1 MTKLVTVTANFIENP
16 FPALAANYSGRVA
29 PVNGALLTQSG
40 TLTLK
45 VSKLGDFTGKLRIG
59 GDAYSIKGELLPDGT
74 ARLVIPRRKS
84 SNLVLELALDL
95 DPGDTGRII
104 GELTIDGAKLPIS
117 LDRELPFADP
127 GNFTLALSPDPSL
140 TFVEFPGG
148 HGFGTATIL
157 QDGTVRFVNDCALIL
172 GAALLMAPFGFI
184 PFSNTFPAIALLF
197 LAIGSLQRD
206 GLFILIGHVSNL
218 VTIAYF
224 ALLIGGG
231 GYALI
236 SFMQRLLP

>member
-1 MTKLVTVTANFIENP
+1 VTPDTPADQRSPADKLEAAIDALPAGTVT
-16 FPALAANYSGRVA
+16 LAQVRDLVGSDGLM
-29 PVNGALLTQSG
+29 LLTAF
-40 TLTLK
+40 LTLVFLVP
-45 VSKLGDFTGKLRIG
+45 VSVPGVSTVFGAGILLIGVSRLFRLELWLPKRI
-59 GDAYSIKGELLPDGT
+59 ER
-74 ARLVIPRRKS
+74 RLVATERLRSALQRGLVWFRR
-84 SNLVLELALDL
+84 LERVSR
-95 DPGDTGRII
+95 PQRISWAAS
-104 GELTIDGAKLPIS
+104 DGAARI
-117 LDRELPFADP
+117 
-127 GNFTLALSPDPSL
+127 
-140 TFVEFPGG
+140 
-148 HGFGTATIL
+148 
-157 QDGTVRFVNDCALIL
+157 VNDCALIL
-172 GAALLMAPFGFI
+172 GAALLMAPFGLI

>member
-1 MTKLVTVTANFIENP
+1 MPPDTPADQRSPADKLEAAIDALPPGTVTLAQVRDLVGSDGLML
-16 FPALAANYSGRVA
+16 LAAFLTIVFLV
-29 PVNGALLTQSG
+29 PVSVPGVSTVFGAGILLIG
-40 TLTLK
+40 
-45 VSKLGDFTGKLRIG
+45 VSRLFRL
-59 GDAYSIKGELLPDGT
+59 ELWLPKWIER
-74 ARLVIPRRKS
+74 RLVATERLRSALRRG
-84 SNLVLELALDL
+84 LVWFRRLERVSRPQRVSWAAS
-95 DPGDTGRII
+95 
-104 GELTIDGAKLPIS
+104 DGA
-117 LDRELPFADP
+117 
-127 GNFTLALSPDPSL
+127 
-140 TFVEFPGG
+140 
-148 HGFGTATIL
+148 
-157 QDGTVRFVNDCALIL
+157 VRIVNDCALIL
-172 GAALLMAPFGFI
+172 GAVLLMAPFGLI

>member
-1 MTKLVTVTANFIENP
+1 MTPDTPADQRSPADKLEAAIDALPPGTVTLAQVRDLVGSDGLMLLTAFLTIVFLVPVSVPGVSTVFGAGILLIGVSRLFRLELWLPKRIERRLI
-16 FPALAANYSGRVA
+16 ATERLRS
-29 PVNGALLTQSG
+29 ALLRG
-40 TLTLK
+40 LVWFRRLER
-45 VSKLGDFTGKLRIG
+45 VSRPQRISW
-59 GDAYSIKGELLPDGT
+59 AAS
-74 ARLVIPRRKS
+74 
-84 SNLVLELALDL
+84 
-95 DPGDTGRII
+95 
-104 GELTIDGAKLPIS
+104 DGA
-117 LDRELPFADP
+117 
-127 GNFTLALSPDPSL
+127 
-140 TFVEFPGG
+140 
-148 HGFGTATIL
+148 
-157 QDGTVRFVNDCALIL
+157 VRIVNDCALIL
-172 GAALLMAPFGFI
+172 GAALLMAPFGLI

>member
-1 MTKLVTVTANFIENP
+1 MTPDTPADQRSPADKLEAAIDALPPGTVT
-16 FPALAANYSGRVA
+16 LAQVRDLVGHD
-29 PVNGALLTQSG
+29 GLMLLTAF
-40 TLTLK
+40 LTIVFLVP
-45 VSKLGDFTGKLRIG
+45 VSVPGVSTVFGAGILLIGVSRLFRLELWLPKRI
-59 GDAYSIKGELLPDGT
+59 ER
-74 ARLVIPRRKS
+74 RLVATDRLRSALQRGLVWFRR
-84 SNLVLELALDL
+84 LERVSR
-95 DPGDTGRII
+95 PQRISWAAS
-104 GELTIDGAKLPIS
+104 DGA
-117 LDRELPFADP
+117 
-127 GNFTLALSPDPSL
+127 
-140 TFVEFPGG
+140 
-148 HGFGTATIL
+148 
-157 QDGTVRFVNDCALIL
+157 VRIVNDCALIL
-172 GAALLMAPFGFI
+172 GAALLMAPFGLI

>member
-1 MTKLVTVTANFIENP
+1 MTPDTPADQRSPADKLEAAIDALPPGTVTLAQVRDLVGSDGLML
-16 FPALAANYSGRVA
+16 LAAFLTIVFLV
-29 PVNGALLTQSG
+29 PVSVPGVSTVFGAGILLIG
-40 TLTLK
+40 
-45 VSKLGDFTGKLRIG
+45 VSRLFRLELR
-59 GDAYSIKGELLPDGT
+59 LPKWIER
-74 ARLVIPRRKS
+74 RLVATERLRSALRRG
-84 SNLVLELALDL
+84 LVWFRRLEQVSR
-95 DPGDTGRII
+95 PQRISWAAS
-104 GELTIDGAKLPIS
+104 DGA
-117 LDRELPFADP
+117 
-127 GNFTLALSPDPSL
+127 
-140 TFVEFPGG
+140 
-148 HGFGTATIL
+148 
-157 QDGTVRFVNDCALIL
+157 VRIVNDCALIL
-172 GAALLMAPFGFI
+172 GAALLMAPFGLI